1 MKKDKT
7 AIIIIAIAIILIIVL
22 LVVKNSNKEEEPQ
35 QPLPQ
40 QQENVTTNEVEEEYV
55 NVQGDGTKVNISD
68 KLAETKT
75 IDGLEISNIQLT
87 EKDNVS
93 LILADVKNPT
103 NETKGNFAVKLTILD
118 DAGNELASV
127 SAYIGEIPAGETQ
140 QLNTSTTADFA
151 NAYDFTVEKQ

>member
-7 AIIIIAIAIILIIVL
+7 AIIIIAIAIILIIIL

-40 QQENVTTNEVEEEYV
+40 QQENVTNNVEEEYV
-55 NVQGDGTKVNISD
+55 NVQDDGTKVNTSD

-75 IDGLEISNIQLT
+75 IDGLEISNIRLQ

-93 LILADVKNPT
+93 VLLADVKNPT
-103 NETKGNFAVKLTILD
+103 SEAKGDFGVTLTILD

-127 SAYIGEIPAGETQ
+127 SGYIGEIPAGGSQ
-140 QLNTSTTADFA
+140 QFQTSTTADFA

>member
-7 AIIIIAIAIILIIVL
+7 AIIIIAIAIILIIIL

-40 QQENVTTNEVEEEYV
+40 QQENVTNNVEEEYV

-103 NETKGNFAVKLTILD
+103 NETKGNFDK
-118 DAGNELASV
+118 
-127 SAYIGEIPAGETQ
+127 
-140 QLNTSTTADFA
+140 
-151 NAYDFTVEKQ
+151 